1 MVEFNWLAWVIADM
15 DMKKENRDLG
25 IEIDMPDNENDAK
38 HIYETLME
46 DIDES
51 MFDDLPF

>member
-1 MVEFNWLAWVIADM
+1 MVEFNWAAWVQADI
-15 DMKKENRDLG
+15 DMKRENRGLG
-25 IEIDMPDNENDAK
+25 IEIDMPDNEDEAR
-38 HIYETLME
+38 HIYKNLVE